1 MDFNEVKY
9 LSWKTKVNSY
19 VKYLVGEDNYN
30 LDNIKQFYNNGFDD
44 KIVALIISKS
54 IIQKKSYNENTWW
67 EDINRVFTIFNI
79 KMDTNLRD
87 NIIKKYYPK
96 EPFNISCK
104 ILKNYGYLSLS
115 LFVNDKQ
122 KKENTNYFII

>member
-1 MDFNEVKY
+1 MDFNDLKY

-19 VKYLVGEDNYN
+19 VKYLVGEEDYN
-30 LDNIKQFYNNGFDD
+30 LDNIKEFYNNGFED
-44 KIVALIISKS
+44 KIVALIISKN
-54 IIQKKSYNENTWW
+54 IVKKKTFNENTWW
-67 EDINRVFTIFNI
+67 EDINRVFTLFNI
-79 KMDTNLRD
+79 KLNDNIRQ

-115 LFVNDKQ
+115 LFINDKQ
-122 KKENTNYFII
+122 KKENTNFFVI